1 MLGIGFFVMLL
12 SLSFLVYVTI
22 QGNERQNGKGK
33 LSAIVSTQPF
43 IVPKQQHL
51 SSKTNRSN
59 FLLLFWQKK
68 ILLNFLQMVALAA
81 SMPLQWVRLFFFIKY
96 FVNTLF
102 CGCLYFLLLV
112 F

>member
-43 IVPKQQHL
+43 IVPEQQQH
-51 SSKTNRSN
+51 
-59 FLLLFWQKK
+59 
-68 ILLNFLQMVALAA
+68 
-81 SMPLQWVRLFFFIKY
+81 FI
-96 FVNTLF
+96 
-102 CGCLYFLLLV
+102 
-112 F
+112 